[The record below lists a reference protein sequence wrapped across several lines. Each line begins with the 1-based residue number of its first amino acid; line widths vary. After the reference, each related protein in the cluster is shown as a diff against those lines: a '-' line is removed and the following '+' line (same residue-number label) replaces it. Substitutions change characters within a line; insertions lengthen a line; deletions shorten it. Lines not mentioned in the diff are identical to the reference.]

1 MITQRRV
8 FQAKVGAADAVVAKI
23 KEFESSMSKRG
34 FPKGRVY
41 TDFHSGRT
49 DRVAW
54 EVDVESLAEFEKAA
68 SVITQDA
75 EAMKFYETWYEG
87 LKPLIEGA
95 NVSLW
100 SRAD

>member
-8 FQAKVGAADAVVAKI
+8 FQAKVGSADAVVAKI
-23 KEFESSMSKRG
+23 KEFEASIGKRG

-41 TDFHSGRT
+41 TDFHSGHT

-54 EVDVESLAEFEKAA
+54 EIDVDSLAEFEKVA

-75 EAMKFYETWYEG
+75 EVMKLYETWYAG

-95 NVSLW
+95 EVTLW